1 MASEEILSKSFTCSC
16 DDLKAAKVE
25 VRDWFDD
32 VVSSVQR
39 KCKDADKGTIDAEM
53 LKKVNKEVFCEW
65 SEEAWGMFERF
76 RNTSVKARKTLNNM
90 KGQLITC
97 QSQVIELQQY
107 LLENRL
113 ADLEAVTSA
122 VATSVKEYVKTE
134 FRGYAEAVKK
144 TNIRM

>member
-1 MASEEILSKSFTCSC
+1 MASEEILSKIVTCSC
-16 DDLKAAKVE
+16 NDLEAAEVE

-32 VVSSVQR
+32 VISGVQR
-39 KCKDADKGTIDAEM
+39 KCKDADEGTIDAEV
-53 LKKVNKEVFCEW
+53 LKKVNKEVLCEW
-65 SEEAWGMFERF
+65 LEEAWGMFERF

-122 VATSVKEYVKTE
+122 VATSIKEYVKTE